1 MRPESIP
8 GEQTYRGAVRWA
20 RRQLQ
25 GLKQLRQQPG
35 LLELLLLLP
44 LHRCSG
50 SEEGQVQ
57 KRRVRRTMM
66 VYDVHANLGLM
77 KAVQVLL
84 VLQ

>member
-1 MRPESIP
+1 MFEDGTIEGACFFVRAPWLCLLTSKGGFDVMRPESIP

-50 SEEGQVQ
+50 SEEG
-57 KRRVRRTMM
+57 
-66 VYDVHANLGLM
+66 
-77 KAVQVLL
+77 
-84 VLQ
+84 